1 MVSRT
6 ADTTNAREGA
16 TEMNKVVIEVK
27 GGVAW
32 VAQQP
37 KNIEVE
43 IIDYDN
49 LEASV

>member
-1 MVSRT
+1 
-6 ADTTNAREGA
+6 
-16 TEMNKVVIEVK
+16 MNKVVIEVK

-37 KNIEVE
+37 ENIEVE

-49 LEASV
+49 LEMSV